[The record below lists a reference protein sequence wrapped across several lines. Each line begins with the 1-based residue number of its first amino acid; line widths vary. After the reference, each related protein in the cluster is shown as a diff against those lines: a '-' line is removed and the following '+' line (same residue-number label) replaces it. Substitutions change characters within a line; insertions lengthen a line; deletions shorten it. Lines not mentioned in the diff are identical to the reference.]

1 MTFAHRTGGP
11 SVGRVPQAYFC
22 AGDLAETMRLPA
34 IVLNYKTFP
43 EVLGKKGWDLAKR
56 FAAVADDTGASIV
69 LCPPTTDLAHIA
81 KLVHI
86 PVFAQHVDAVEPG
99 PTTGWSPPEAL
110 LEAGVAGTLIN
121 HSERKVAWEEMAKV
135 IPRSQKIG
143 LEVIACADDLAE
155 AETLAKLSPEYI
167 AIEPPELIGGDVSV
181 TTARPEVVSRAVD
194 RIHSVN
200 PGVAVLCGAGV
211 KTRKDVAKA
220 LELGTSGV
228 LLASGVLKAKDPEK
242 ALRDLVKGLR

>member
-1 MTFAHRTGGP
+1 
-11 SVGRVPQAYFC
+11 
-22 AGDLAETMRLPA
+22 MRLPA
-34 IVLNYKTFP
+34 IVLNFKTYS
-43 EVLGKKGWDLAKR
+43 EILGRKGWDLAKR
-56 FAAVADDTGASIV
+56 FASVADDTGASIV
-69 LCPPTTDLAHIA
+69 VCPPTTDLAHVA

-99 PTTGWSPPEAL
+99 QTTGWSPPEAL

-167 AIEPPELIGGDVSV
+167 AIESPELIGGDVSV
-181 TTARPEVVSRAVD
+181 TTAKPEVVSRAVD
-194 RIHSVN
+194 RIRGVN
-200 PGVAVLCGAGV
+200 PRVVVLCGAGV
-211 KTRKDVAKA
+211 KTRKDVARA

-228 LLASGVLKAKDPEK
+228 LLASGVVKAKDPEK